1 MVTLYG
7 SELSLYSGKARSY
20 LRKQGIDFKE
30 VKSTIGVYKKI
41 IIPKISYWISSN
53 HQKIRYRDTIDTEE
67 ILLKMQMMN
76 FKNIIGYMWPLLK

>member
-1 MVTLYG
+1 MY
-7 SELSLYSGKARSY
+7 
-20 LRKQGIDFKE
+20 FKNLN
-30 VKSTIGVYKKI
+30 KKI

-53 HQKIRYRDTIDTEE
+53 YQKIRYRDTIDTEE